1 MLWHVVKF
9 RIRPE
14 VGADEREAFTRLLG
28 GLAGVVPSLRF
39 ARVAPSID
47 EPDVI
52 GLLTGFDD
60 AQGLEAYK
68 IHEAHLPVIEMT
80 KALSAEITR
89 LDMETA
95 DPPDALPLWA
105 TA

>member
-9 RIRPE
+9 RIKPE
-14 VGADEREAFTRLLG
+14 VGADERDAFTALLG

-39 ARVAPSID
+39 ARVAPSLD

-60 AQGLEAYK
+60 VAGLEAYK
-68 IHEAHLPVIEMT
+68 VHEAHLPVIAMAQ
-80 KALSAEITR
+80 ALSAEITR
-89 LDMETA
+89 LDMVTD
-95 DPPDALPLWA
+95 DPPDALSLSE
-105 TA
+105 

>member
-9 RIRPE
+9 RMRPE
-14 VGADEREAFTRLLG
+14 VTAAERAEFTALLE
-28 GLAGVVPSLRF
+28 GLAGAIPSLRF
-39 ARVAPSID
+39 VRVAPSID
-47 EPDVI
+47 EADVV

-68 IHEAHLPVIEMT
+68 VHDAHLPVIEMA

-89 LDMETA
+89 LDMESA
-95 DPPDALPLWA
+95 DPSDALPLR
-105 TA
+105 